1 MTIKRQFFLLI
12 SVVVVV
18 MLAQVGLGRYHN
30 STIIQLEREHVLL
43 AEIEAGMLML
53 RRNEKDFLMRNDLKY
68 LEKFQSNHEILLEKT
83 QRLSRM
89 LSTSGIDD
97 QDIQK
102 ITDILGQYGNNF
114 HSLVQVQQ
122 EIGLHHKDGLY
133 GSLRAAVHGVERL
146 VKEQGEYQLLSD
158 MLMLRRNEKD
168 FMLREDLKYIE
179 KFEKNLKVFQQTL
192 ADSSIPG
199 DSKEAIT
206 QALSGYQ
213 RDFLSL
219 VAGYQRKG
227 LSPKEGLRG
236 EMRATVHGAEEL
248 IARVDENLNK
258 VIDSRISQSNI
269 VSLFGGLAL
278 LTVLVGVL
286 LWLSG
291 YIRRPIQ
298 QFAQTFTRAAETND
312 LTQRAGI
319 TGKGEI
325 AVMAQAFNAMMSQFQ
340 SLLNQ
345 VTHSA
350 QSVAVASSQ
359 VLQVTST
366 TAHGVQQQRLE
377 SDQVATAM
385 NQMTATVQEVARNA
399 VEAADVSSKADEKA
413 GVGASIVTES
423 VAGVQSLAERVE
435 GVAETLMEL
444 ETETVNIGTVLSVIT
459 GIAEQTNLLALNAA
473 IEAAR
478 AGDQGRGFAVVAD
491 EVRTLAQRSQ
501 EATEEIR
508 TIIERLQ
515 DKSQQA
521 VAVMNDGR
529 NQVQLSVDQARQ
541 GGESLVLISESIAS
555 IRNMNMHIAT
565 ASEQQSV
572 VAEEINQSIVRIA
585 QVAEE
590 SAVAAEQMTTT
601 STDLA
606 GLADQLQL
614 HVAQF
619 KLA

>member
-1 MTIKRQFFLLI
+1 MTIKRQFLLLI

-18 MLAQVGLGRYHN
+18 MLAQVWLGRYHN
-30 STIIQLEREHVLL
+30 SAIIQLEREHVLL

-68 LEKFQSNHEILLEKT
+68 LEKFQKNHAILIEKT

-89 LSTSGIDD
+89 LSASGIDD

-114 HSLVQVQQ
+114 HSLVRVQQ

-133 GSLRAAVHGVERL
+133 GSLRTAVHGVERL

-168 FMLREDLKYIE
+168 FMLREDLKYID

-192 ADSSIPG
+192 GDSSIPG
-199 DSKEAIT
+199 DTKEAIT
-206 QALSGYQ
+206 QALSVYQ
-213 RDFLSL
+213 GDFLSL

-227 LSPKEGLRG
+227 LSSKEGLRG
-236 EMRATVHGAEEL
+236 EMRATVHRAEEL
-248 IARVDENLNK
+248 IVRVDENLNA
-258 VIDSRISQSNI
+258 VIDSRISQSTT
-269 VSLFGGLAL
+269 VSLLSGLAL
-278 LTVLVGVL
+278 LAVLVGVL

-325 AVMAQAFNAMMSQFQ
+325 AVMAQAFNAMMNQFQ

-345 VTHSA
+345 VTQSA

-366 TAHGVQQQRLE
+366 TAYGVQQQRLE

-529 NQVQLSVDQARQ
+529 NQVQISVDQARQ

-555 IRNMNMHIAT
+555 IRDMNMHIAT
-565 ASEQQSV
+565 ASEQQSA